1 MEKVHCANVVLL
13 TIFLQTMVLSLTLHL
28 FRRKIKME
36 YSIGYVYYKELLNS
50 LKKDKKN
57 PTKRDV
63 IEYLNKTAGIKGGV
77 KKLTIS

>member
-1 MEKVHCANVVLL
+1 
-13 TIFLQTMVLSLTLHL
+13 
-28 FRRKIKME
+28 ME
-36 YSIGYVYYKELLNS
+36 YSIGYTYYKELLNS

-77 KKLTIS
+77 KKLTICCVNGSKDRCGPMVSASR

>member
-1 MEKVHCANVVLL
+1 
-13 TIFLQTMVLSLTLHL
+13 
-28 FRRKIKME
+28 ME
-36 YSIGYVYYKELLNS
+36 YSIGYTYYKELLNS

-63 IEYLNKTAGIKGGV
+63 IEYLNKTTGIKGGV